1 MVIPGR
7 FAATRILMAGV
18 SLALTLS
25 LGACRDLPGESSA
38 ASDEGGSGVGMV
50 HDLLIFAFDR
60 SNSILDHELEHALE
74 LTRERLRYL
83 DHGDRFAAMDLLQLS
98 LSEEPRRWAQQVPDR
113 QFPDQE
119 MPRDSITKSRFIRDA
134 TEYIATFAAPEN
146 RGSIQGTDIL
156 STLHLVAA
164 EMAGFPEHRPTL
176 ILFSDMLQATDAIN
190 MEGLLRMP
198 PSGWVEREAA
208 RGTLP
213 DLTGLCVVVV
223 GVLTDDPG
231 VQVVMKFWE
240 EYFRVT
246 GATLLPHN
254 YSYRPVQIPHRPCP
268 GL

>member
-1 MVIPGR
+1 MVIPNG
-7 FAATRILMAGV
+7 FAPKRALAVGL
-18 SLALTLS
+18 SLALALS
-25 LGACRDLPGESSA
+25 LGGCRDLPGESA
-38 ASDEGGSGVGMV
+38 AGSDGEGGSEGER
-50 HDLLIFAFDR
+50 HELLIFAFDR
-60 SNSILDHELEHALE
+60 SNSILDHELTHALE
-74 LTRERLRYL
+74 LTRERLRHL

-113 QFPDQE
+113 QFADQE

-134 TEYIATFAAPEN
+134 TDYIATFAAPEN
-146 RGSIQGTDIL
+146 RGNIQGTDIL

-164 EMAGFPEHRPTL
+164 EMAGFPDHRPTL

-190 MEGLLRMP
+190 MEGLARMP
-198 PSGWVEREAA
+198 PPGWVEREAS

-240 EYFRVT
+240 EYFRAT